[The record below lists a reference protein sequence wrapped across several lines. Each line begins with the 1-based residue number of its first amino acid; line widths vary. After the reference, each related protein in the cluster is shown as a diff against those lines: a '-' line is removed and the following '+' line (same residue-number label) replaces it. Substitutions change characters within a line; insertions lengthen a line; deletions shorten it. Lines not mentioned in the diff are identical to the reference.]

1 MTLKQFL
8 STLTSDNIQVTL
20 IAGGTNTEIITF
32 KAPGYASLD
41 NDIEDRCI
49 QSWSIVT
56 PVAIKIILEPV
67 TTEP

>member
-1 MTLKQFL
+1 MTLNQFL

-20 IAGGTNTEIITF
+20 IDGGTNAEIITF

-41 NDIEDRCI
+41 DDIEDRRI
-49 QSWSIVT
+49 QSWGIAA